1 MTDNELKVDI
11 ESIINEAQTDY
22 YDGDIVVMESL
33 KNIPTDNPCK
43 LELLIVI
50 YCARGRV
57 ECCINDSYH
66 RLEKGNIMI
75 CLPNSLVTDIN
86 TSDDIDLKILDSR
99 ARLFSEVLTSAKT
112 FGTSYYTHLI
122 TP

>member
-33 KNIPTDNPCK
+33 KSIPTNNPCK

-75 CLPNSLVTDIN
+75 CLPNSLVTNIN
-86 TSDDIDLKILDSR
+86 TSDDIDLKILGLSSK
-99 ARLFSEVLTSAKT
+99 ALF
-112 FGTSYYTHLI
+112 
-122 TP
+122 